1 MPGNGTRQEGGCH
14 MSHRKKKIRLLF
26 LFVFVLAGLF
36 FTYIGIRIHE
46 TKISI
51 REAQPPAHS
60 DTPVTTD
67 ITEPPRQ
74 TTEPPL
80 MDAAG
85 TILKERIHTPAGYE
99 RIPCKK
105 DSLTNFLRNY
115 KMKRD
120 GKPVLLYDGTKKSS
134 QNAHAAIFKLPI
146 EREDLQ
152 QCADSVMRVY
162 AEYFWHTGKKER
174 IAFHLADGFYAE
186 YRKWRE
192 GYRIQI
198 SERSSNWVKTASPD
212 DSYEIFQKYM
222 RIIFAYAGTL
232 SMEKEAKKIP
242 LSKINVGDIFIRGG
256 SPGHVVMV
264 VDLCK
269 NTEGKKAFLLAQGYM
284 PAQEFHVLK
293 NPLHET
299 DPWYYV
305 EEITYPFATPEYTF
319 EKGSLRHLTY

>member
-1 MPGNGTRQEGGCH
+1 
-14 MSHRKKKIRLLF
+14 MSRHKKKICFTVLF
-26 LFVFVLAGLF
+26 LLVLTVLF
-36 FTYIGIRIHE
+36 LLIFRMHE
-46 TKISI
+46 KKTSI
-51 REAQPPAHS
+51 CETEPSAHS
-60 DTPVTTD
+60 DIPVVSGN
-67 ITEPPRQ
+67 TEPPRQ

-80 MDAAG
+80 IDAAG

-99 RIPCKK
+99 RVPCRK

-212 DSYEIFQKYM
+212 DSYETFQKYM

-242 LSKINVGDIFIRGG
+242 LSKINAGDIFIRGG

-299 DPWYYV
+299 DPWYYE
-305 EEITYPFATPEYTF
+305 EEIAYPFATPEYTF

>member
-1 MPGNGTRQEGGCH
+1 
-14 MSHRKKKIRLLF
+14 MSRHKKKICFTVLF
-26 LFVFVLAGLF
+26 LLVLAVLF
-36 FTYIGIRIHE
+36 LLIFRMHE
-46 TKISI
+46 KKTSI
-51 REAQPPAHS
+51 CETEPSAHS
-60 DTPVTTD
+60 DIPVVSD
-67 ITEPPRQ
+67 NTEPPRQ

-80 MDAAG
+80 IDAAG

-99 RIPCKK
+99 RVPCRK

-212 DSYEIFQKYM
+212 DSYETFQKYM

-242 LSKINVGDIFIRGG
+242 LSKINAGDIFIRGG
-256 SPGHVVMV
+256 SPGHVAMV

-299 DPWYYV
+299 DPWYYE
-305 EEITYPFATPEYTF
+305 EEIAYPFATPEYTF

>member
-1 MPGNGTRQEGGCH
+1 
-14 MSHRKKKIRLLF
+14 
-26 LFVFVLAGLF
+26 
-36 FTYIGIRIHE
+36 
-46 TKISI
+46 
-51 REAQPPAHS
+51 
-60 DTPVTTD
+60 
-67 ITEPPRQ
+67 
-74 TTEPPL
+74 
-80 MDAAG
+80 
-85 TILKERIHTPAGYE
+85 
-99 RIPCKK
+99 
-105 DSLTNFLRNY
+105 
-115 KMKRD
+115 
-120 GKPVLLYDGTKKSS
+120 
-134 QNAHAAIFKLPI
+134 
-146 EREDLQ
+146 
-152 QCADSVMRVY
+152 MRVY

-212 DSYEIFQKYM
+212 DSYETFQKYM

-242 LSKINVGDIFIRGG
+242 LSKINAGDIFIRGG

-299 DPWYYV
+299 DPWYYE
-305 EEITYPFATPEYTF
+305 EEIAYPFATPEYTF